1 MTWSVFPLLSENNIK
16 DNALAKNQHFARNYE
31 IDSAESEKIKT
42 KLAKRKA
49 KGGGGI
55 GATES
60 QLLESNPFI

>member
-1 MTWSVFPLLSENNIK
+1 
-16 DNALAKNQHFARNYE
+16 LAKNQHFARNYE